1 MIKIVIE
8 PAKISGE
15 LILRLLI
22 ALLSGALIGLERERA
37 RLPVSVKDVPGLRT
51 SGLVSTY
58 GALLGILSSL
68 NQKPLPK
75 MFLITITSSGALG
88 FLILYFIYL
97 YQRAIKRGYT
107 GLTTFIVM
115 LLTFII
121 GYLSGIGLIIEAIS
135 TSILVTL
142 ILSLKAPI
150 EKLIESISY
159 NELLSLLEVSTLA
172 IVIGPI
178 IYAFNIKVLGIDLFK
193 VYIFFVIVLSLSFLS
208 YIASKLGGTKGFKL
222 ASVLSGLVS
231 SEAAIGASSEII
243 SVISNEKDKVKY
255 ASIASSLIISAMEL
269 KTLSL
274 TIIAIYIF
282 TGLSMSPKDL
292 LTILLSIIPPL
303 LVLLIS
309 MEKELPVEGFNPQ
322 SPLALRPAIKTAL
335 AYFGLTFAVKIA
347 SFVGGNISVFIAAIG
362 GLANATASILGLAS
376 SYPQLSIIKIIAGS
390 LLSIATASLNKIIY
404 ADSSLMGKKAWR
416 SVMLWSILL
425 AVVPLS
431 IGLLYLY
438 I

>member
-1 MIKIVIE
+1 M
-8 PAKISGE
+8 
-15 LILRLLI
+15 LI

-37 RLPVSVKDVPGLRT
+37 RLPQSIKDVPGLRT
-51 SGLVSTY
+51 SGLVATY
-58 GALLGILSSL
+58 GALLGILSNVTEVSL
-68 NQKPLPK
+68 SKI
-75 MFLITITSSGALG
+75 FLIAIISSGAIG
-88 FLILYFIYL
+88 FLILYFIYV

-142 ILSLKAPI
+142 ILSLKVPV

-172 IVIGPI
+172 IVVGPI
-178 IYAFNIKVLGIDLFK
+178 VYAFDIKILGVDLFK
-193 VYIFFVIVLSLSFLS
+193 IYIFFVIVLSLSFIS
-208 YIASKLGGTKGFKL
+208 YVASKIGGSKGFKL

-243 SVISNEKDKVKY
+243 SSISNEKERVKY
-255 ASIASSLIISAMEL
+255 ASIASSLIISAMEI

-274 TIIAIYIF
+274 TIIAMYIF
-282 TGLSMSPKDL
+282 TGLSMSPKD
-292 LTILLSIIPPL
+292 ILVIILAMIPPL
-303 LVLLIS
+303 SILSIG
-309 MEKELPVEGFNPQ
+309 MKKELPIEGFNPQ
-322 SPLALRPAIKTAL
+322 SPLAFKPAIKTAL

-347 SFVGGNISVFIAAIG
+347 SFVGGNVSVLIAAIG

-376 SYPQLSIIKIIAGS
+376 SYPQLPIIKIIAGS
-390 LLSIATASLNKIIY
+390 MFSIAVASLNKIIY
-404 ADSSLMGKKAWR
+404 ADSSLIGKKAWKKI
-416 SVMLWSILL
+416 LFWSIIL
-425 AVVPLS
+425 AIVPFS
-431 IGLLYLY
+431 IGFIYLY
-438 I
+438 SP